1 MKTRYMF
8 LAIAITSMGLAACM
22 DKDWEAP
29 QFDEPLYGNNSIM
42 KEEGDKVITI
52 GELKEKYSSLISAST
67 DGVKEI
73 TDDWQLQVV
82 VNGNDEGG
90 NLYKQISVQDP
101 TGAIIVGINGSNL
114 YPYMPVGQQLLIN
127 LKGLHI
133 GGYRKQAQIGALYK
147 GSSIGRMDTDV
158 WEQHVRLLKK
168 GEIEAKVDTVDFDE
182 NADKF
187 ILSGRIVKLSGVTIS
202 GEGTQVLAPEDGS
215 VTLSSNC
222 ANRLINGK
230 SSLVLRTSSYSKFAN
245 RAIPAIPAIP
255 PIPKKVDLYGVCTRY
270 NNTWQILM
278 RTESDLQ
285 EIQ

>member
-8 LAIAITSMGLAACM
+8 LAIAITSMGLTACM

-52 GELKEKYSSLISAST
+52 GELKEKYSSLINAST

-182 NADKF
+182 NADKY

-245 RAIPAIPAIP
+245 RAIPKGKAD
-255 PIPKKVDLYGVCTRY
+255 VYGVCTRY

>member
-52 GELKEKYSSLISAST
+52 GELKEKYSSLINAST

-90 NLYKQISVQDP
+90 NLYKQISVQDS

-133 GGYRKQAQIGALYK
+133 GGYRKQAQIGALYN
-147 GSSIGRMDTDV
+147 GSIGRMDTDV

-182 NADKF
+182 NADKY

-245 RAIPAIPAIP
+245 RAIPKGKAD
-255 PIPKKVDLYGVCTRY
+255 VYGVCTRY

>member
-52 GELKEKYSSLISAST
+52 GELKEKYSSLINASS

-147 GSSIGRMDTDV
+147 DSSIGRMDTDV
-158 WEQHVRLLKK
+158 WEQHVRLLKE

-182 NADKF
+182 NADKY

-202 GEGTQVLAPEDGS
+202 GEGTQVLAPDDGS
-215 VTLSSNC
+215 VALSSNC

-245 RAIPAIPAIP
+245 RAIPKGKAD
-255 PIPKKVDLYGVCTRY
+255 VYGVCTRY

>member
-22 DKDWEAP
+22 DKDWETP

-52 GELKEKYSSLISAST
+52 GELKEKYSSLINASS

-73 TDDWQLQVV
+73 TEDWQLQVV

-90 NLYKQISVQDP
+90 NLYKQISIQDH

-127 LKGLHI
+127 LKGLYI
-133 GGYRKQAQIGALYK
+133 GGYRKQAQIGALYRD
-147 GSSIGRMDTDV
+147 GIGRMDTDV
-158 WEQHVRLLKK
+158 WEQHVRLLKP

-182 NADKF
+182 NADKYA
-187 ILSGRIVKLSGVTIS
+187 LSGRIVRLSGVTIS

-215 VTLSSNC
+215 VTLTSNC
-222 ANRLINGK
+222 ANRLINNK

-245 RAIPAIPAIP
+245 RAIP
-255 PIPKKVDLYGVCTRY
+255 KGKVDVYGVCTRF

-285 EIQ
+285 E

>member
-52 GELKEKYSSLISAST
+52 GELKEKYSSLINASS

-158 WEQHVRLLKK
+158 WEQHVRLLKE

-215 VTLSSNC
+215 VALSSNC

-245 RAIPAIPAIP
+245 RAIPKGKAD
-255 PIPKKVDLYGVCTRY
+255 VYGVCTRY

>member
-52 GELKEKYSSLISAST
+52 GELKEKYSSLINAST

-133 GGYRKQAQIGALYK
+133 GGYRKQAQIGALYN
-147 GSSIGRMDTDV
+147 GSIGRMDTDV
-158 WEQHVRLLKK
+158 WEQHVRLLKE

-222 ANRLINGK
+222 ANRLINGNP
-230 SSLVLRTSSYSKFAN
+230 SLVLRTSSYSKFAN
-245 RAIPAIPAIP
+245 RAIPKGKAD
-255 PIPKKVDLYGVCTRY
+255 VYGVCTRY

>member
-52 GELKEKYSSLISAST
+52 GELKEKYSSLINAST

-101 TGAIIVGINGSNL
+101 TGAIIVGINASNL

-133 GGYRKQAQIGALYK
+133 GGYRKQAQIGALYN
-147 GSSIGRMDTDV
+147 GRSIGRMDTDV
-158 WEQHVRLLKK
+158 WEQHVRLLKE

-182 NADKF
+182 NADKY

-215 VTLSSNC
+215 VALSSNC

-245 RAIPAIPAIP
+245 RAIPKGKAD
-255 PIPKKVDLYGVCTRY
+255 VYGVCTRY

>member
-52 GELKEKYSSLISAST
+52 GELKEKYSSLINAST

-101 TGAIIVGINGSNL
+101 TGAIIVGINASNL

-133 GGYRKQAQIGALYK
+133 GGYRKQAQIGALYN
-147 GSSIGRMDTDV
+147 GSIGRMDTDV
-158 WEQHVRLLKK
+158 WEQHVRLLKE

-215 VTLSSNC
+215 VALSSNC

-245 RAIPAIPAIP
+245 RAIPKGKAD
-255 PIPKKVDLYGVCTRY
+255 VYGVCTRY

>member
-52 GELKEKYSSLISAST
+52 GELKEKYYSLINAST

-127 LKGLHI
+127 LKGLYI
-133 GGYRKQAQIGALYK
+133 GGYRKQAQIGALYN
-147 GSSIGRMDTDV
+147 GSIGRMDTDV
-158 WEQHVRLLKK
+158 WEQHVRLLKE

-245 RAIPAIPAIP
+245 RAIPKGKAD
-255 PIPKKVDLYGVCTRY
+255 VYGVCTRY

>member
-8 LAIAITSMGLAACM
+8 LAIAITSMGLTACM

-52 GELKEKYSSLISAST
+52 GELKEKYSSLINAST

-90 NLYKQISVQDP
+90 NLYKQISVQDS

-133 GGYRKQAQIGALYK
+133 GGYRKQAQIGALYN
-147 GSSIGRMDTDV
+147 GSIGRMDTDV

-182 NADKF
+182 NADKY

-245 RAIPAIPAIP
+245 RAIPKGKAD
-255 PIPKKVDLYGVCTRY
+255 VYGVCTRY

>member
-52 GELKEKYSSLISAST
+52 GELKEKYSSLINDST

-182 NADKF
+182 NADKY

-202 GEGTQVLAPEDGS
+202 GEGTQVLAPDDGS
-215 VTLSSNC
+215 VALSSNC
-222 ANRLINGK
+222 ANRLINRK

-245 RAIPAIPAIP
+245 RAIPKGKAD
-255 PIPKKVDLYGVCTRY
+255 VYGVCTRY

>member
-1 MKTRYMF
+1 MKTRHMF

-52 GELKEKYSSLISAST
+52 GELKEKYSSLINAST

-101 TGAIIVGINGSNL
+101 TGAIIVGINASNL

-158 WEQHVRLLKK
+158 WEQHVRLLKE

-182 NADKF
+182 NADKY

-245 RAIPAIPAIP
+245 RAIPKGKAD
-255 PIPKKVDLYGVCTRY
+255 VYGVCTRY

>member
-52 GELKEKYSSLISAST
+52 GELKEKYSSLINASS

-133 GGYRKQAQIGALYK
+133 GGYRKQAQIGALYNR
-147 GSSIGRMDTDV
+147 SIGRMDTDV

-182 NADKF
+182 NADKY

-245 RAIPAIPAIP
+245 RAIPKGKAD
-255 PIPKKVDLYGVCTRY
+255 VYGVCTRY

>member
-52 GELKEKYSSLISAST
+52 GELKEKYSSLINAST

-133 GGYRKQAQIGALYK
+133 GGYRKQAQIGALYN
-147 GSSIGRMDTDV
+147 GSIGRMDTDV
-158 WEQHVRLLKK
+158 WEQHVRLLKE

-182 NADKF
+182 NADKY

-215 VTLSSNC
+215 VALSSNC

-245 RAIPAIPAIP
+245 RAIPKGKA
-255 PIPKKVDLYGVCTRY
+255 DLYGVCTRY

>member
-52 GELKEKYSSLISAST
+52 GELKEKYSSLINAST

-133 GGYRKQAQIGALYK
+133 GGYRKQAQIGALYN
-147 GSSIGRMDTDV
+147 GRSIGRMDTDV
-158 WEQHVRLLKK
+158 WEQHVRLLKE

-245 RAIPAIPAIP
+245 RAIPKGKAD
-255 PIPKKVDLYGVCTRY
+255 VYGVCTRY

>member
-52 GELKEKYSSLISAST
+52 GELKEKYSSLINASS

-133 GGYRKQAQIGALYK
+133 GGYRKQAQIGALYN
-147 GSSIGRMDTDV
+147 GRSIGRMDTDV

-222 ANRLINGK
+222 ANRLINGNP
-230 SSLVLRTSSYSKFAN
+230 SLVLRTSSYSKFAN
-245 RAIPAIPAIP
+245 RAIPKGKAD
-255 PIPKKVDLYGVCTRY
+255 VYGVCTRY

>member
-52 GELKEKYSSLISAST
+52 GELKEKYSSLINASS

-158 WEQHVRLLKK
+158 WEQHVRLLKE

-202 GEGTQVLAPEDGS
+202 GEGTQVLAPDDGS
-215 VTLSSNC
+215 VALSSNC

-245 RAIPAIPAIP
+245 RAIPKGKAD
-255 PIPKKVDLYGVCTRY
+255 VYGVCTRY

>member
-52 GELKEKYSSLISAST
+52 GELKEKYSSLINASS

-158 WEQHVRLLKK
+158 WEQHVRLLKE

-202 GEGTQVLAPEDGS
+202 GEGAQVLAPEDGS

-245 RAIPAIPAIP
+245 RAIPKGKAD
-255 PIPKKVDLYGVCTRY
+255 VYGVCTRY

>member
-1 MKTRYMF
+1 MKTRHIF
-8 LAIAITSMGLAACM
+8 LAIAIASVGFSSCM

-42 KEEGDKVITI
+42 KQEGDKVITI
-52 GELKEKYSSLISAST
+52 GELKEKYSSLINAST
-67 DGVKEI
+67 DGSKEI
-73 TDDWQLQVV
+73 TEDWQLQVV

-90 NLYKQISVQDP
+90 NLYKQISIQDH

-127 LKGLHI
+127 LKGLYI
-133 GGYRKQAQIGALYK
+133 GGYRKQAQIGALYRD
-147 GSSIGRMDTDV
+147 GIGRMDTDV
-158 WEQHVRLLKK
+158 WEQHVRLLKPV
-168 GEIEAKVDTVDFDE
+168 EIEAKVDTVDFDE
-182 NADKF
+182 NADKYA
-187 ILSGRIVKLSGVTIS
+187 LSGRIVRLSGVTIS

-215 VTLSSNC
+215 VTLTSNC
-222 ANRLINGK
+222 ANRLINNK

-245 RAIPAIPAIP
+245 RAIP
-255 PIPKKVDLYGVCTRY
+255 KGKVDVYGVCTRF

-285 EIQ
+285 E

>member
-52 GELKEKYSSLISAST
+52 GELKEKYSSLINDST

-147 GSSIGRMDTDV
+147 NGSIGRMDTDV
-158 WEQHVRLLKK
+158 WEQHVRLLKE

-182 NADKF
+182 NADKY

-245 RAIPAIPAIP
+245 RAIPKGKAD
-255 PIPKKVDLYGVCTRY
+255 VYGVCTRY

>member
-52 GELKEKYSSLISAST
+52 GELKEKYSSLINAST

-202 GEGTQVLAPEDGS
+202 GEGTQVLAPDDGS
-215 VTLSSNC
+215 VALSSNC
-222 ANRLINGK
+222 ANRLINGNP
-230 SSLVLRTSSYSKFAN
+230 SLVVRTSSYSKFAN
-245 RAIPAIPAIP
+245 RAIPKGKAD
-255 PIPKKVDLYGVCTRY
+255 VYGVCTRY

>member
-8 LAIAITSMGLAACM
+8 LAIAITSMGLTACM

-52 GELKEKYSSLISAST
+52 GELKEKYSSLINASS

-147 GSSIGRMDTDV
+147 GSIGRMDTDV

-182 NADKF
+182 NADKY

-245 RAIPAIPAIP
+245 RAIPKGKAD
-255 PIPKKVDLYGVCTRY
+255 VYGVCTRY

>member
-1 MKTRYMF
+1 MKTRHIF
-8 LAIAITSMGLAACM
+8 LAIAIASVGFSSCM

-52 GELKEKYSSLISAST
+52 GELKEKYSSLINAST

-133 GGYRKQAQIGALYK
+133 GGYRKQAQIGALYN
-147 GSSIGRMDTDV
+147 GSIGRMDTDV
-158 WEQHVRLLKK
+158 WEQHVRLLKE

-245 RAIPAIPAIP
+245 RAIPKGKAD
-255 PIPKKVDLYGVCTRY
+255 VYGVCTRY

>member
-1 MKTRYMF
+1 MKTRHIS
-8 LAIAITSMGLAACM
+8 LAIAIITLGFTSCM

-42 KEEGDKVITI
+42 KQEGDKVITI
-52 GELKEKYSSLISAST
+52 GELKEKYSSLINDST
-67 DGVKEI
+67 DGSEEI
-73 TDDWQLQVV
+73 TEDWQLQVV

-90 NLYKQISVQDP
+90 NLYKQISIQDH

-114 YPYMPVGQQLLIN
+114 YPFMPVGQQLLIN
-127 LKGLHI
+127 LKGLYI
-133 GGYRKQAQIGALYK
+133 GGYRKQAQIGALYN
-147 GSSIGRMDTDV
+147 GGIGRMDTDV
-158 WEQHVRLLKK
+158 WEQHVRLLKQ

-182 NADKF
+182 NADKYT
-187 ILSGRIVKLSGVTIS
+187 LSGRIVKLSGVTIS

-215 VTLSSNC
+215 VALTSNC
-222 ANRLINGK
+222 ANRLINNK

-245 RAIPAIPAIP
+245 RAIPKGKSDI
-255 PIPKKVDLYGVCTRY
+255 YGVCTRF

>member
-52 GELKEKYSSLISAST
+52 GELKEKYSSLINDST

-114 YPYMPVGQQLLIN
+114 YPYMPVGQQLLIT

-158 WEQHVRLLKK
+158 WEQHVRLLKE

-182 NADKF
+182 NADKY

-202 GEGTQVLAPEDGS
+202 GEGTQVLAPDDGS
-215 VTLSSNC
+215 VALSSNC
-222 ANRLINGK
+222 ANRLINRK

-245 RAIPAIPAIP
+245 RAIPKGKAD
-255 PIPKKVDLYGVCTRY
+255 VYGVCTRY

>member
-52 GELKEKYSSLISAST
+52 GELKEKYSSLINAST

-158 WEQHVRLLKK
+158 WEQHVRLLKE

-202 GEGTQVLAPEDGS
+202 GEGTQVLAPDDGS
-215 VTLSSNC
+215 VALSSNC
-222 ANRLINGK
+222 ANRLINGNP
-230 SSLVLRTSSYSKFAN
+230 SLVLRTSSYSKFAN
-245 RAIPAIPAIP
+245 RAIPKGKAD
-255 PIPKKVDLYGVCTRY
+255 VYGVCTRY

>member
-52 GELKEKYSSLISAST
+52 GELKEKYSSLINAST

-133 GGYRKQAQIGALYK
+133 GGYRKQAQIGALYN
-147 GSSIGRMDTDV
+147 GSIGRMDTDV
-158 WEQHVRLLKK
+158 WEQHVRLLKE

-222 ANRLINGK
+222 ANRLINNK

-245 RAIPAIPAIP
+245 RAIPKGKAD
-255 PIPKKVDLYGVCTRY
+255 VYGVCTRY

>member
-52 GELKEKYSSLISAST
+52 GELKEKYSSLINAST

-101 TGAIIVGINGSNL
+101 TGAIIVGINASKL

-133 GGYRKQAQIGALYK
+133 GGYRKQAQIGALYN
-147 GSSIGRMDTDV
+147 GSIGRMDTDV
-158 WEQHVRLLKK
+158 WEQHVRLLKE

-202 GEGTQVLAPEDGS
+202 GEGTQVLAPDDGS
-215 VTLSSNC
+215 VALSSNC
-222 ANRLINGK
+222 ANRLINGNP
-230 SSLVLRTSSYSKFAN
+230 SLVLRTSSYSKFAN
-245 RAIPAIPAIP
+245 RAIPKGKAD
-255 PIPKKVDLYGVCTRY
+255 VYGVCTRY

>member
-8 LAIAITSMGLAACM
+8 LAIAITSMGLTACM

-52 GELKEKYSSLISAST
+52 GELKEKYSSLINASS

-101 TGAIIVGINGSNL
+101 TGAIIVGINASNL

-245 RAIPAIPAIP
+245 RAIPKGKAD
-255 PIPKKVDLYGVCTRY
+255 VYGVCTRY

>member
-52 GELKEKYSSLISAST
+52 GELKEKYSSLINASS

-158 WEQHVRLLKK
+158 WEQHVRLLKE

-182 NADKF
+182 NADKL

-245 RAIPAIPAIP
+245 RAIPKGKAD
-255 PIPKKVDLYGVCTRY
+255 VYGVCTRY

>member
-52 GELKEKYSSLISAST
+52 GELKEKYSSLINAST

-90 NLYKQISVQDP
+90 NLYKQSSVQDP

-182 NADKF
+182 NADKY

-245 RAIPAIPAIP
+245 RAIPKGKAD
-255 PIPKKVDLYGVCTRY
+255 VYGVCTRY

>member
-52 GELKEKYSSLISAST
+52 GELKEKYSSLINAST

-133 GGYRKQAQIGALYK
+133 GGYRKQAQIGALYN
-147 GSSIGRMDTDV
+147 GSIGRMDTDV
-158 WEQHVRLLKK
+158 WEQHVRLLKE

-182 NADKF
+182 NADKY

-245 RAIPAIPAIP
+245 RAIPKGKAD
-255 PIPKKVDLYGVCTRY
+255 VYGLCTRY

>member
-52 GELKEKYSSLISAST
+52 GELKEKYSSLINAST

-158 WEQHVRLLKK
+158 WEQHVRLLKE

-222 ANRLINGK
+222 ANRLINGNP
-230 SSLVLRTSSYSKFAN
+230 SLVLRTSSYSKFAN
-245 RAIPAIPAIP
+245 RAIPKGKAD
-255 PIPKKVDLYGVCTRY
+255 VYGVCTRY

>member
-52 GELKEKYSSLISAST
+52 GELKEKYSSLINDST

-158 WEQHVRLLKK
+158 WEQHVRLLKE

-182 NADKF
+182 NADKY

-202 GEGTQVLAPEDGS
+202 GEGTQVLAPDDGS
-215 VTLSSNC
+215 VALSSNC
-222 ANRLINGK
+222 ANRLINRK

-245 RAIPAIPAIP
+245 RAIPKGKAD
-255 PIPKKVDLYGVCTRY
+255 VYGVCTRY

>member
-8 LAIAITSMGLAACM
+8 LAIAITSMGLTACM

-52 GELKEKYSSLISAST
+52 GELKEKYSSLINASS

-133 GGYRKQAQIGALYK
+133 GGYRKQAQIGALYN
-147 GSSIGRMDTDV
+147 GSIGRMDTDV
-158 WEQHVRLLKK
+158 WEQHVRLLKE

-245 RAIPAIPAIP
+245 RAIPKGKAD
-255 PIPKKVDLYGVCTRY
+255 VYGVCTRY

>member
-8 LAIAITSMGLAACM
+8 LAIAITSMGLTACM

-52 GELKEKYSSLISAST
+52 GELKEKYSSLINASS

-158 WEQHVRLLKK
+158 WEQHVRLLKE

-245 RAIPAIPAIP
+245 RAIPKGKAD
-255 PIPKKVDLYGVCTRY
+255 VYGVCTRY

>member
-52 GELKEKYSSLISAST
+52 GELKEKYSSLINAST

-158 WEQHVRLLKK
+158 WEQHVRLLKE

-182 NADKF
+182 NADKY

-202 GEGTQVLAPEDGS
+202 GEGTQVLAPDDGS
-215 VTLSSNC
+215 VALSSNC
-222 ANRLINGK
+222 ANRLINRK

-245 RAIPAIPAIP
+245 RAIPKGKAD
-255 PIPKKVDLYGVCTRY
+255 VYGVCTRY

>member
-8 LAIAITSMGLAACM
+8 LAIAITSMGLTACM

-52 GELKEKYSSLISAST
+52 GELKEKYSSLINASS

-90 NLYKQISVQDP
+90 NLYKQISIQDH

-127 LKGLHI
+127 LKGLYI
-133 GGYRKQAQIGALYK
+133 GGYRKQAQIGALYRD
-147 GSSIGRMDTDV
+147 GIGRMDTDV
-158 WEQHVRLLKK
+158 WEQHVRLLKP

-182 NADKF
+182 NADKYA
-187 ILSGRIVKLSGVTIS
+187 LSGRIVRLSGVTIS

-215 VTLSSNC
+215 VTLTSNC
-222 ANRLINGK
+222 ANRLINNK

-245 RAIPAIPAIP
+245 RAIP
-255 PIPKKVDLYGVCTRY
+255 KGKVDVYGVCTRF

-285 EIQ
+285 E

>member
-52 GELKEKYSSLISAST
+52 GELKEKYSSLINAST

-133 GGYRKQAQIGALYK
+133 GGYRKQAQIGALYN
-147 GSSIGRMDTDV
+147 GRSIGRMDTDV

-182 NADKF
+182 NADKY

-245 RAIPAIPAIP
+245 RAIPKGKAD
-255 PIPKKVDLYGVCTRY
+255 VYGVCTRY